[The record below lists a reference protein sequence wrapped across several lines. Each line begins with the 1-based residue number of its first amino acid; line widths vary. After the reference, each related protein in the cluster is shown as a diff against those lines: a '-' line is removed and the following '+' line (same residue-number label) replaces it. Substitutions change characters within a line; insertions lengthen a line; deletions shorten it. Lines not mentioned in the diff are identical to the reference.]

1 MLPRE
6 EYIEQAYFFRIVGER
21 IVESMPLQEL
31 MEQSRHELLAT
42 TKLPMA
48 IEYMLTE
55 LKHSGI
61 MAPAMRRMIHYFA
74 PFQAYL
80 IDEAERESGRFDMR
94 VALAILHAEAQYRS
108 EMKTPQGLFFYQFEA
123 LSRNRLRYDPGL
135 AAMIDDPVY
144 SEPWREWLR
153 MLRMQV
159 GILDLADMIY
169 LASAEYSKRAEAA
182 GEQPLP
188 EEKQLFGVKEGRIAL
203 ANRRKDPLY
212 LFAAMQRHLGYPPVP
227 RPKPPDETKYQVP
240 RLLRRMESLEL
251 RMKLIEEEQ
260 RQGIDITKFYQQT
273 QGRNRPPS
281 P

>member
-6 EYIEQAYFFRIVGER
+6 EYIEQAYFFRIIGER

-31 MEQSRHELLAT
+31 MEQTRHEVLAT
-42 TKLPMA
+42 AKLPMA
-48 IEYMLTE
+48 IDYMLTE
-55 LKHSGI
+55 LKHSGV

-94 VALAILHAEAQYRS
+94 VALAILHAEAQYRG
-108 EMKTPQGLFFYQFEA
+108 EMESRQGFFLFQFET
-123 LSRNRLRYDPGL
+123 LCRNRLRYDAGIG
-135 AAMIDDPVY
+135 AMVDDPVY
-144 SEPWREWLR
+144 NDAWREWLR

-169 LASAEYSKRAEAA
+169 LASTEYSRRAEAA

-188 EEKQLFGVKEGRIAL
+188 EEKQLFGIKEGRIAL

-227 RPKPPDETKYQVP
+227 RPKPPDETKHQIP
-240 RLLRRMESLEL
+240 RLMRRMESLEL
-251 RMKLIEEEQ
+251 RIKLIEEEQ

-273 QGRNRPPS
+273 QRNQPP
-281 P
+281 PAP